1 MKVYRFDN
9 ILLKSGWTEEIYIT
23 VDDEKIIQRID
34 TSLPDE
40 EIFPK
45 EGYLIPGFQ
54 NAHSHAF
61 QYSMAGLNEGLS
73 PEAKSDDFW
82 SWRENM
88 YAIALKI
95 SPEELEQVATD
106 LYIEMIR
113 HGYTHVAEF
122 HYLHHDFEGNPY
134 ENLSEMSDRLMNASV
149 AAGIS
154 LTIIPMFYQV
164 GGFNSE
170 AGPKQRRF
178 ISQTVDEY
186 LNLFNEVQKA
196 SQNYNNVNVG
206 IGVHSLRAVKPEDI
220 ISLFKKAP
228 ADIPKHLHISE
239 QVQEVQDCVSHLGK
253 RPVEWLLENVNLDE
267 NFHLVHATHIN
278 SEELD
283 GLIKTKANVVLCP
296 STEGNLGDGL
306 FPLLEFYKKG
316 GKFSIGTDSHI
327 GLSPMEELRWLD
339 YTVRLIEKSR
349 NPLCLNAG
357 DLSGDILYHMAYQT
371 GLKAMGIEQEDY
383 FEVGKKL
390 KGYLITKDNSLFKN
404 KPLEHV
410 LGTLIYSAGPE
421 HLERLI

>member
-1 MKVYRFDN
+1 MKVYRFEN
-9 ILLKSGWTEEIYIT
+9 ILLKNGWTDEVYIS
-23 VDDEKIIQRID
+23 VDDERNIIKID
-34 TSLPDE
+34 KDLPEE

-61 QYSMAGLNEGLS
+61 QYAMAGINEGLS
-73 PEAKSDDFW
+73 AEAKSDDFW

-88 YAIALKI
+88 YSIALKI
-95 SPEELEQVATD
+95 GPEELKQVATE
-106 LYIEMIR
+106 LYIEMVR
-113 HGYTHVAEF
+113 HGYTNVAEF

-134 ENLSEMSDRLMNASV
+134 ENLSEMSERLMNASV

-154 LTIIPMFYQV
+154 LTLIPMFYQV

-170 AGPKQRRF
+170 ASPKQRRF

-186 LNLFNEVQKA
+186 LELFNKVQKA
-196 SQNYNNVNVG
+196 SENYNTVTVG

-228 ADIPKHLHISE
+228 ADVPKHLHISE
-239 QVQEVQDCVSHLGK
+239 QEQEVQDCVSHLGK
-253 RPVEWLLENVNLDE
+253 RPVQWLLENVNLDE
-267 NFHLVHATHIN
+267 SFHLVHATHIN
-278 SEELD
+278 TEELD
-283 GLIKTKANVVLCP
+283 GLIKSRANIILCP

-306 FPLLEFYKKG
+306 FPLLEYYKKG

-327 GLSPMEELRWLD
+327 GLCPMEELRWLD
-339 YTVRLIEKSR
+339 YTVRLIEKTR

-357 DLSGDILYHMAYQT
+357 DYSGDILYHMTYQT
-371 GLKAMGIEQEDY
+371 GLKAMGIESQDY
-383 FEVGKKL
+383 FEVGSKL
-390 KGYLITKDNSLFKN
+390 KGYLIKKDNSLFKN
-404 KPLEHV
+404 KPIEHV
-410 LGTLIYSAGPE
+410 LGALIYSAGPE